1 MNNLYLCT
9 IDDDA
14 IARSEQNL
22 SGPHREKEVSKF
34 SRKASEA
41 YILDQWFTHSKSN
54 HRLQNLLTALFLL
67 SPSIMQLK
75 FYIQKEKLKAI
86 F

>member
-1 MNNLYLCT
+1 MKMNNLYLCT

-41 YILDQWFTHSKSN
+41 YILDQ
-54 HRLQNLLTALFLL
+54 
-67 SPSIMQLK
+67 
-75 FYIQKEKLKAI
+75 
-86 F
+86 